1 MCIMSKKE
9 QQNEET
15 QMEKV
20 PWMHSVRTR
29 ITLTMFLSM
38 VAIMAVAIIVSSN
51 EMNASYSSLA
61 KNYMHDLVVY
71 SGKGILGD
79 GVFDEEKAKLLE
91 DVSVEGME
99 SSYAYLVSKD
109 GTMIYHPT
117 AEEIGQPVE
126 NEVVKGVVDSMKSG
140 EIPEAKTVEY
150 QFKGTTKY
158 AGYYVTP
165 NGEYILVI
173 TCDEDEMMTPIKSFK
188 TKLALICSLLDLV
201 ALVVAFILATN
212 IVKPLLQLITVLQK
226 IGKLDFR
233 TDENHEKLNKRQDE
247 TGFMSRAIYNMQQ
260 DLRTVVEQLSANA
273 KSLYEASEQLGKN
286 ASDTTNHIAQ
296 IEMSVGEIA
305 EGASS
310 QANETEQATNNV
322 VVIGNMIRDTT
333 EKIAELEK
341 NVQEMKKA
349 SNRAGDTLNEL
360 GNINEQAKEAIE
372 IIYKQTNMTNE
383 STLKIKEATA
393 LITSIADETNLLSLN
408 ASIEAARAG
417 ENGRGFA
424 VVASQ
429 IQKLAEQSNETA
441 THIDEIVNILLED
454 SQKAVKIMDA
464 VKEVMGKQSQNVEQ
478 TETIFKDVE
487 KKVNDSMKEIEGIVT
502 STNEMDHARVT
513 VVDTVQNL
521 SAIAEENAAGT
532 QQTFASVGQVQSII
546 ENVVENMEKLHKI
559 AENLDEEMER
569 FPDVIKDIVMVWNQE

>member
-1 MCIMSKKE
+1 MGMMSKEE
-9 QQNEET
+9 QQPEET
-15 QMEKV
+15 QKEKV
-20 PWMHSVRTR
+20 SWIHSVRTR
-29 ITLTMFLSM
+29 IVLTMFLC
-38 VAIMAVAIIVSSN
+38 MAVIMGISLSVSSSGMKEN
-51 EMNASYSSLA
+51 YSVLA

-79 GVFDEEKAKLLE
+79 DTFDEEKAKLLA

-99 SSYAYLVSKD
+99 NSYAYLVSKD
-109 GTMIYHPT
+109 GTMLYHPT
-117 AEEIGQPVE
+117 AEKIGQSVE
-126 NEVVKGVVDSMKSG
+126 NEVVKGVVESMKAG
-140 EIPEAKTVEY
+140 KIPEAETVEY
-150 QFKGTTKY
+150 EFKGKTKY

-173 TCDEDEMMTPIKSFK
+173 TCDEDEMMAPIKNFK
-188 TKLALICSLLDLV
+188 IRSGLISGLFDLI

-212 IVKPLLQLITVLQK
+212 IVKPLLQLSTVIQK
-226 IGKLDFR
+226 IGRLDLR
-233 TDENHEKLNKRQDE
+233 SDENHEKLNKRQDE
-247 TGFMSRAIYNMQQ
+247 TGFMSRAIYKMQQ
-260 DLRTVVEQLSANA
+260 DLCTVIKELSNNTKA
-273 KSLYEASEQLGKN
+273 LYEASEQLGRN
-286 ASDTTNHIAQ
+286 ASETTNHISQ

-322 VVIGNMIRDTT
+322 VVIGNMIQDTT
-333 EKIAELEK
+333 EKIAELEM
-341 NVQEMKKA
+341 NVQDMKKA
-349 SNRAGDTLNEL
+349 SNQAGDTLNEL

-372 IIYKQTNMTNE
+372 TIYRQTNMTNE

-478 TETIFKDVE
+478 TEKIFKNVE
-487 KKVNDSMKEIEGIVT
+487 KKVNDSMKEIAGIVT
-502 STNEMDHARVT
+502 STNEMDQARVT

-532 QQTFASVGQVQSII
+532 QETFASVGQVQSVI
-546 ENVVENMEKLHKI
+546 ENVAENMGKLHKI
-559 AENLDEEMER
+559 AENLDKEMER
-569 FPDVIKDIVMVWNQE
+569 FQTS

>member
-1 MCIMSKKE
+1 MGMMSKEE
-9 QQNEET
+9 QQPEET
-15 QMEKV
+15 QKEKV
-20 PWMHSVRTR
+20 SWIHSVRTR
-29 ITLTMFLSM
+29 IVLTMFLC
-38 VAIMAVAIIVSSN
+38 MAVIMGISLSVSLSGMKEN
-51 EMNASYSSLA
+51 YSVLA

-79 GVFDEEKAKLLE
+79 DTFDEEKAKLLA

-99 SSYAYLVSKD
+99 NSYAYLVSKD
-109 GTMIYHPT
+109 GTMLYHPT
-117 AEEIGQPVE
+117 AEKIGQSVE
-126 NEVVKGVVDSMKSG
+126 NEVVKGVVESMKAG
-140 EIPEAKTVEY
+140 KIPEAETVEY
-150 QFKGTTKY
+150 EFKGKTKY
-158 AGYYVTP
+158 VGYYVTP

-173 TCDEDEMMTPIKSFK
+173 TCDEDEMMAPIKNFK
-188 TKLALICSLLDLV
+188 IRSGLISGLFDLI

-212 IVKPLLQLITVLQK
+212 IVKPLLQLSTVIQK
-226 IGKLDFR
+226 IGRLDLR
-233 TDENHEKLNKRQDE
+233 SDENHEKLNKRQDE
-247 TGFMSRAIYNMQQ
+247 TGFMSRAIYKMQQ
-260 DLRTVVEQLSANA
+260 DLCTVIKELSNNTKA
-273 KSLYEASEQLGKN
+273 LYEASEQLGRN
-286 ASDTTNHIAQ
+286 ASETTNHISQ

-322 VVIGNMIRDTT
+322 VVIGNMIQDTT
-333 EKIAELEK
+333 EKIAELEM
-341 NVQEMKKA
+341 NVQDMKKA
-349 SNRAGDTLNEL
+349 SNQAGDTLNEL

-372 IIYKQTNMTNE
+372 TIYRQTNMTNE

-478 TETIFKDVE
+478 TEKIFKNVE
-487 KKVNDSMKEIEGIVT
+487 KKVNDSMKEIAGIVT
-502 STNEMDHARVT
+502 STNEMDQARVT

-532 QQTFASVGQVQSII
+532 QETFASVGQVQSVI
-546 ENVVENMEKLHKI
+546 ENVAENMGKLHKI
-559 AENLDEEMER
+559 AENLDKEMER
-569 FPDVIKDIVMVWNQE
+569 FQTS

>member
-1 MCIMSKKE
+1 MGMMSKEE
-9 QQNEET
+9 QQPEET
-15 QMEKV
+15 QKEKV
-20 PWMHSVRTR
+20 SWIHSVRTR
-29 ITLTMFLSM
+29 IVLTMFLC
-38 VAIMAVAIIVSSN
+38 MAVIMGISLSVSSSGLKEN
-51 EMNASYSSLA
+51 YSVLA

-79 GVFDEEKAKLLE
+79 DTFDEEKAKLLA

-99 SSYAYLVSKD
+99 NSYVYLVSKD
-109 GTMIYHPT
+109 GTMLYHPT
-117 AEEIGQPVE
+117 AEKIGQSVE
-126 NEVVKGVVDSMKSG
+126 NEVVKGVVESMKAG
-140 EIPEAKTVEY
+140 KIPEAETVEY
-150 QFKGTTKY
+150 EFKGKTKY

-173 TCDEDEMMTPIKSFK
+173 TCDEDEMMAPIKNFK
-188 TKLALICSLLDLV
+188 IRSGLISGLFDLI

-212 IVKPLLQLITVLQK
+212 IVKPLLQLSTVIQK
-226 IGKLDFR
+226 IGRLDLR
-233 TDENHEKLNKRQDE
+233 SDENHEKLNKRQDE
-247 TGFMSRAIYNMQQ
+247 TGFMSRAIYKMQQ
-260 DLRTVVEQLSANA
+260 DLCTVIKELSNNTKA
-273 KSLYEASEQLGKN
+273 LYEASEQLGRN
-286 ASDTTNHIAQ
+286 ASETTNHISQ

-310 QANETEQATNNV
+310 QANETEQAPNNV
-322 VVIGNMIRDTT
+322 VVIGNMIQDTT
-333 EKIAELEK
+333 EKIAELEM
-341 NVQEMKKA
+341 NVQDMKKA
-349 SNRAGDTLNEL
+349 SNQAGDTLNEL

-372 IIYKQTNMTNE
+372 TIYRQTNMTNE

-478 TETIFKDVE
+478 TEKIFKNVE
-487 KKVNDSMKEIEGIVT
+487 KKVNDSMKEIAGIVT
-502 STNEMDHARVT
+502 STNEMDQARVT

-532 QQTFASVGQVQSII
+532 QETFASVGQVQSVI
-546 ENVVENMEKLHKI
+546 ENVAENMGKLHKI
-559 AENLDEEMER
+559 AENLDKEMER
-569 FPDVIKDIVMVWNQE
+569 FQTS

>member
-1 MCIMSKKE
+1 MGMMSKEE
-9 QQNEET
+9 QQPEET
-15 QMEKV
+15 QKEKV
-20 PWMHSVRTR
+20 SWIHSVRTR
-29 ITLTMFLSM
+29 IVLTMFLC
-38 VAIMAVAIIVSSN
+38 MAVIMGISLSVSSSGMKEN
-51 EMNASYSSLA
+51 YSVLA

-79 GVFDEEKAKLLE
+79 DTFDEEKAKLLA

-99 SSYAYLVSKD
+99 NSYAYLVSKD
-109 GTMIYHPT
+109 GTMLYHPT
-117 AEEIGQPVE
+117 AEKIGQSVE
-126 NEVVKGVVDSMKSG
+126 NEVVKGVVESMKAG
-140 EIPEAKTVEY
+140 KIPETETVEY
-150 QFKGTTKY
+150 EFKGKTKY

-173 TCDEDEMMTPIKSFK
+173 TCDEDEMMAPIKNFK
-188 TKLALICSLLDLV
+188 IRSGLISGLFDLI

-212 IVKPLLQLITVLQK
+212 IVKPLLQLSTVIQK
-226 IGKLDFR
+226 IGRLDLR
-233 TDENHEKLNKRQDE
+233 SDENHEKLNKRQDE
-247 TGFMSRAIYNMQQ
+247 TGFMSRAIYKMQQ
-260 DLRTVVEQLSANA
+260 DLCTVIKELSNNTKA
-273 KSLYEASEQLGKN
+273 LYEASEQLGRN
-286 ASDTTNHIAQ
+286 ASETTNHISQ

-322 VVIGNMIRDTT
+322 VVIGNMIQDTT
-333 EKIAELEK
+333 EKIAELEM
-341 NVQEMKKA
+341 NVQDMKKA
-349 SNRAGDTLNEL
+349 SNQAGDTLNEL

-372 IIYKQTNMTNE
+372 TIYRQTNMTNE

-478 TETIFKDVE
+478 TEKIFKNVE
-487 KKVNDSMKEIEGIVT
+487 KKVNDSMKEIAGIVT
-502 STNEMDHARVT
+502 STNEMDQARVT

-532 QQTFASVGQVQSII
+532 QETFASVGQVQSVI
-546 ENVVENMEKLHKI
+546 ENVAENMGKLHKI
-559 AENLDEEMER
+559 AENLDKEMER
-569 FPDVIKDIVMVWNQE
+569 FQTS